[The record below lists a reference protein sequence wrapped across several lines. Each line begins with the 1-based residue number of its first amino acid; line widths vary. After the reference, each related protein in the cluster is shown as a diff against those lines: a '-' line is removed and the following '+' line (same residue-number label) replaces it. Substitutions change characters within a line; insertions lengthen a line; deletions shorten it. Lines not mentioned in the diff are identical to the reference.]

1 MSSTTSAR
9 DADSRDSRE
18 PGQGEEHDWEWRRRI
33 RANPKSARLYR
44 IGVGVL
50 GAIVL
55 IVGIVLLPFPGPGWL
70 VIFLGLGIWA
80 SEFERAQRLLGWVHA
95 KVQAWWDWLERKGWW
110 AQALAGLATFV
121 LVVAIFWAMFAVSG
135 VPGLLPDFAENWLD
149 DVPGL
154 SG

>member
-50 GAIVL
+50 GAIVV

-70 VIFLGLGIWA
+70 VIFFGMLGLA
-80 SEFERAQRLLGWVHA
+80 V
-95 KVQAWWDWLERKGWW
+95 
-110 AQALAGLATFV
+110 V
-121 LVVAIFWAMFAVSG
+121 LVVAGDNLRKGAALNTIQIAE
-135 VPGLLPDFAENWLD
+135 LL
-149 DVPGL
+149 V
-154 SG
+154 